1 MWEKPSFG
9 VTGLTKKKNQGIQIP
24 DNAWS
29 SVERWNSD
37 LLGGYVDFRSHED
50 KRDDILENERRYSQ
64 NATEI
69 DEAIDDLTQRGPSQ
83 HAWDQVVPGA
93 AEQAQAQA
101 RVEEMRH
108 IEQKDLDANAS
119 LFQQQ

>member
-1 MWEKPSFG
+1 M
-9 VTGLTKKKNQGIQIP
+9 
-24 DNAWS
+24 
-29 SVERWNSD
+29 
-37 LLGGYVDFRSHED
+37 
-50 KRDDILENERRYSQ
+50 ENERRYSQ

-69 DEAIDDLTQRGPSQ
+69 DEAIDDLTQHGPSQ
-83 HAWDQVVPGA
+83 HAWDQVAPGA
-93 AEQAQAQA
+93 AERAQAQA